1 MKRLIV
7 NADDL
12 GYTTGI
18 NRGIVEAHERGIV
31 TSTSMMV
38 DPPGAEEGAEIAR
51 ATPSLSV
58 GLHAELDRDGAL
70 TVTRETCAGELD
82 RQLGR
87 FEQLVGAAPTHLDA
101 EGLVSRYTVERER
114 EIATLTDPRVRAR
127 IDELGI
133 ELIGWKDVS

>member
-12 GYTTGI
+12 GYTAGV

-38 DPPGAEEGAEIAR
+38 DRPASAEGAEIAR

-58 GLHAELDRDGAL
+58 
-70 TVTRETCAGELD
+70 
-82 RQLGR
+82 
-87 FEQLVGAAPTHLDA
+87 
-101 EGLVSRYTVERER
+101 
-114 EIATLTDPRVRAR
+114 
-127 IDELGI
+127 
-133 ELIGWKDVS
+133 IGWRDDS

>member
-12 GYTTGI
+12 GYTPGA

-38 DPPGAEEGAEIAR
+38 DRPGAEEGAEIAR

-58 GLHAELDRDGAL
+58 GLHAELDQAGTL
-70 TVTRETCAGELD
+70 TVAPETRAAELE
-82 RQLGR
+82 RQRGR
-87 FEQLVGAAPTHLDA
+87 FEQLVGA
-101 EGLVSRYTVERER
+101 
-114 EIATLTDPRVRAR
+114 
-127 IDELGI
+127 ELGI
-133 ELIGWKDVS
+133 ELIGWNDVS